1 MFNTQFEG
9 TTVHK
14 KIENLKVKA
23 YTMETVDYGYF
34 IAGLLSIGTIDVL
47 HNFGHVWPC
56 VGDIANIGKSGF
68 DFAKYI
74 NQY

>member
-1 MFNTQFEG
+1 
-9 TTVHK
+9 
-14 KIENLKVKA
+14 
-23 YTMETVDYGYF
+23 METVDYGYF
-34 IAGLLSIGTIDVL
+34 IAGLFSLGTIDVL